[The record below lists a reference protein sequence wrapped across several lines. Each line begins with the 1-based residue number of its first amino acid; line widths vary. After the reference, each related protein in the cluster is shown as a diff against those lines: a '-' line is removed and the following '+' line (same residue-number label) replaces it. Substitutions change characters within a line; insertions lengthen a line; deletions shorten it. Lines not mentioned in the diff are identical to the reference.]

1 MEEINFSQK
10 QQQQNPGQT
19 DSKSTQNKSEPQSGF
34 KAKNFLRAVPARAG
48 ISKFIPIIIII
59 LVVGAGIFSGLVASS
74 RSKSAAKATSS
85 AIDEENLT
93 PQAKESFA
101 KTFRDQAEGTIEK
114 NDQFDKYAQGTHK
127 LIRPGGE
134 SQTAYLTSSVLDLDQ
149 YLGKKVKVYG
159 ETFGSSQVGWLMD
172 VGKVDVVN

>member
-10 QQQQNPGQT
+10 QQQQNPSQT

-59 LVVGAGIFSGLVASS
+59 LVVGAGIFSGLVVSS
-74 RSKSAAKATSS
+74 RNKSAKISS
-85 AIDEENLT
+85 AAISEENLT

-101 KTFRDQAEGTIEK
+101 QTFRDQAEGTIEK

-172 VGKVDVVN
+172 VGKVDVAQ